1 MKKTKSIRKGNV
13 WLNVFQTDD
22 GDILVTLNKTYRN
35 QKGEWKKTNF
45 LNPRRGDL
53 YDLLDILKELNLEKN
68 QPLLA

>member
-1 MKKTKSIRKGNV
+1 MKKIKSIRKGNV

-22 GDILVTLNKTYRN
+22 DEILVTLNKTYRN

-53 YDLLDILKELNLEKN
+53 YDVLDILKELNLEKN